1 MTIKNNHDKYDKV
14 SQSECDHM
22 LDFGCIICLFV
33 TSVVFG
39 IVTLL
44 VGVVWWGPFLTH
56 NISTGCTITGCT
68 NTQTT
73 CSRQECD
80 SVCYNI
86 DYNCTNTC
94 ITYEALNV
102 SEIYC
107 NTNSTFQCN
116 TSATATLQCY
126 YDDRDVENT
135 LSTTNDDYSNKLIG
149 IHWTFS
155 VFLVLSVLV
164 GFFAVVFRCLCDCTE
179 QQDPCL
185 RYNHTCYK
193 LLCRCSL
200 VD

>member
-1 MTIKNNHDKYDKV
+1 MSVRNV
-14 SQSECDHM
+14 S
-22 LDFGCIICLFV
+22 CIWNSHIISWC
-33 TSVVFG
+33 SVVGTVPHSQYFD
-39 IVTLL
+39 
-44 VGVVWWGPFLTH
+44 WMYH
-56 NISTGCTITGCT
+56 NYGMHEHANHVFATRSAY
-68 NTQTT
+68 
-73 CSRQECD
+73 